1 VIVLVLAELFPAA
14 RETEGTGSVDV
25 RSVVQT
31 SQTIAAAAAAA
42 PLAEPMRWLG
52 RRNMLHSPE
61 VIDAPTN
68 WVALEYW

>member
-14 RETEGTGSVDV
+14 RETEGTGSADV

-31 SQTIAAAAAAA
+31 SQTIAAVAAA
-42 PLAEPMRWLG
+42 PIAEPMRWLG